1 MSRWIEVLEGD
12 RNRLSMSRLLC
23 FISIFPASYV
33 LVVTQDSIIFGWYVS
48 AYVVGF
54 VGGKGADALNT
65 LARGKNVV
73 GNNKRL

>member
-1 MSRWIEVLEGD
+1 MSRWPEFFEGD
-12 RNRLSMSRLLC
+12 KNRFSMSRLLC

-33 LVVTQDSIIFGWYVS
+33 VITTKDAVIFGWYVS

-65 LARGKNVV
+65 LARGKNAI
-73 GNNKRL
+73 GNNKRV